1 MFLFISPQG
10 VVSLKKTDLDCY
22 YIFVNAPSFE
32 ELVSD
37 NSYFFLM
44 VGVVGGDLGAG
55 LKYILRQFSLDG
67 IKPRSKPFSILP
79 TIVSKPC
86 VLPTVTRRIASP
98 GP

>member
-37 NSYFFLM
+37 NYFFFLM
-44 VGVVGGDLGAG
+44 VRIAFVGGA
-55 LKYILRQFSLDG
+55 
-67 IKPRSKPFSILP
+67 SIYLEAFWWK
-79 TIVSKPC
+79 S
-86 VLPTVTRRIASP
+86 
-98 GP
+98 